1 MAFGLYK
8 PGQGYWVRVMT
19 ATVAAIVALAAAAW
33 LWRTLQPIQPPVKA
47 WTVEVRP
54 ASGTA
59 VVGDTIAL
67 MSAATPTAPAAS
79 IGSGVVQTVSIE
91 GTTARLTLGEFR
103 QAGSTAPTAAKSVAP
118 GPAGA
123 ATLAGPI
130 LGSPVAI
137 RAFDPMYIQ
146 AAGVG
151 VLIVGGTLLIYWL
164 VGARPGTSE
173 FLIATDGEMKKV
185 NWSTRKN
192 IIDSTWVVIGYSV
205 LLAVGL
211 FLVDLMFRQFFHL
224 IRVLE

>member
-54 ASGTA
+54 ATGTA
-59 VVGDTIAL
+59 GVGDTVAL
-67 MSAATPTAPAAS
+67 MSAATPTTPAAS

-91 GTTARLTLGEFR
+91 GLTARVTLGDFKK
-103 QAGSTAPTAAKSVAP
+103 AGSTEPSVAKSVAP

-164 VGARPGTSE
+164 VGAKPATSE

-192 IIDSTWVVIGYSV
+192 IIDSTWVVIGYAV